1 MTFLYIW
8 ILLSENVKL
17 GSVSYEAPYPAVL
30 NPRVMISL
38 HQPPFLKSHLA
49 EVVAADFGTFQII
62 VPTATRPISPSAR
75 SLPITVPK
83 REYSREGWI
92 IYRDRVVSSL
102 FELEVGEIV
111 AEECPFKPIKRLGPG
126 VPLAFETRSRKS
138 LPKAVSVAATFS
150 CQHPEMATPYCS
162 VFRNL
167 SPAFV
172 RIYPIQNLNRKSL
185 LDKAKQLLVEKAQ
198 FVAQN
203 REHLKQI
210 PFYREKFNLAD
221 S

>member
-1 MTFLYIW
+1 M
-8 ILLSENVKL
+8 
-17 GSVSYEAPYPAVL
+17 
-30 NPRVMISL
+30 
-38 HQPPFLKSHLA
+38 
-49 EVVAADFGTFQII
+49 
-62 VPTATRPISPSAR
+62 PTATQPVSPSAR
-75 SLPITVPK
+75 SLPIAVPK

-92 IYRDRVVSSL
+92 IYRDRLVSRL

-111 AEECPFKPIKRLGPG
+111 VEEGCPFKPVKRLGPG

-138 LPKAVSVAATFS
+138 LPKAISAAATFS
-150 CQHPEMATPYCS
+150 YQHPEMANPYGS

-185 LDKAKQLLVEKAQ
+185 LAKAKQLLVEKVQ